1 MNYFTRYQS
10 VFLHLRRKTVF
21 LPVFADRFARKFLKA
36 DGEIIRVLDTDGG
49 GDLIGFLLC
58 FTRQL
63 HGFLHPDLIEEFR
76 KMLSGLLLEDPAQ
89 IAGVEIELLCDACQ
103 RQLWVSIVFPD
114 ILLNFR
120 KTLLATAAFA

>member
-89 IAGVEIELLCDACQ
+89 IAGD
-103 RQLWVSIVFPD
+103 
-114 ILLNFR
+114 
-120 KTLLATAAFA
+120 